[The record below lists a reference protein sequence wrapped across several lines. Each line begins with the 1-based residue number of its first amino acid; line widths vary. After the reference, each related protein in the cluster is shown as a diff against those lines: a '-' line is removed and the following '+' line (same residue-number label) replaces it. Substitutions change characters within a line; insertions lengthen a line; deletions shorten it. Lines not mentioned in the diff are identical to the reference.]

1 MFFDV
6 VVQDVIKESD
16 AVVKS
21 LLEILPLYR
30 CIFLKGIFDKHREIY
45 VSKTAVSVILKCLLA
60 AWVHSV
66 YFHVGVFGR
75 RVPLNRVP
83 ENKSGLGRGPC

>member
-21 LLEILPLYR
+21 LLKILPLYR
-30 CIFLKGIFDKHREIY
+30 CIF
-45 VSKTAVSVILKCLLA
+45 SKAFLTNIER
-60 AWVHSV
+60 
-66 YFHVGVFGR
+66 FTFPR
-75 RVPLNRVP
+75 QQFP
-83 ENKSGLGRGPC
+83 